1 MRKRLLIPLLI
12 GMLSLG
18 ACGEDTMTINPGS
31 AIDYL
36 DLSESTIA
44 LDVGKS
50 TVLYA
55 TSSDSGLVSW
65 ANSDSTVVSLTAQ
78 GNTASISGLE
88 KGTANILAVRGGKS
102 AICTITVGGGN
113 AEQPITITVSPS
125 SKSLLLDDEFVLTAS
140 VAGST
145 NPVQFSSSDEN
156 VATVQAKDNTSAKV
170 KAVGV
175 GYATIN
181 AKVGT
186 KIASCTVSVVNP
198 TTDVYVSLNKDTLT
212 MVEGTTDKLVA
223 TVRPVG
229 ATVVWS
235 AVPVGTETNVV
246 SIDQSGNISAINAG
260 SATITATVTTE
271 AGTSSATCTVT
282 VTAKG
287 GESDYDERIKKWS
300 ESGHLYFHYLR
311 NSDTD
316 YEKWAIW
323 AWPNYPDDGEG
334 SLWGASEKYDQKGIT
349 PQSWGWM
356 TYQQMGY
363 TQAEVDTMKP
373 GALVTDPYCDEYGQ
387 VMDLALDQSKAPGG
401 EVLGGRT
408 RKPAP
413 LIGDYLWEEENHDLY
428 LSAAIGFLVVDQTKM
443 DGSDMWTSDGGAE
456 SYIKRIGRIMPEGK
470 NGFLHVY
477 AVEGAVSDFKTTSGT
492 QTIVNPTATDTTGNY
507 RSQNDITNLK
517 YDAYSSGVSTSSSFL
532 NDRPGTGYQIFVPSF
547 CDSNGDGYGDI
558 KGITSKL
565 DYLEDLG
572 IDVLWLTPIQESN
585 SYHGYDVTDY
595 YKIDQRF
602 GTLKDYQELLYK
614 AHAKGMKVL
623 MDMVIN
629 HTSKS
634 NVLYKKSQRAEEET
648 ITINGKS
655 KTIKYRDMYVWKY
668 KGDKILEWNGVE
680 APDPKTP
687 YGPDNPATFVTKN
700 VEDSSDWYRDGTSNY
715 YYYGKFGSG
724 MAELNYSC
732 QATRDYMTD
741 MCKYWLSFG
750 LDGFRLDAIKHIY
763 LLSELDPDY
772 NYSGD
777 YVTYDVGYRTYYNP
791 ELGRDIRVMNDYTYD
806 RDLNVMFWKQFAG
819 TIKSAYPNCFLV
831 GENFDGW
838 NQRIAPFYEAIDSQ
852 FDFSTY
858 YHLHESTISGGGATA
873 MGGDITATLGY
884 NAGYRSKAING
895 AFTSNHDVA
904 RLLNHAASTD
914 VKAHHAEVNSSNWQA
929 AKNRAKWFSAITI
942 LSPGVSWIYYGD
954 EIGLCGNLGDK
965 VEDVDDHGNN
975 TDRWYRQPMRWGS
988 TYGEDGVVEYGFGG
1002 LNVLWDNISNQTPTV
1017 PVQQKDAT
1025 SMYNFF
1031 KALCHA
1037 KGDSRFPTYGS
1048 LEWTGTIG
1056 GDTNTLSM
1064 KISDGSRSV
1073 IVFVNASASPQTIEG
1088 NNRGPLIGASYG
1100 YDEASY
1106 TIPAYGFA
1114 VVQK

>member
-12 GMLSLG
+12 SMLSLG
-18 ACGEDTMTINPGS
+18 ACSGDAITINPGS
-31 AIDYL
+31 EIDYV
-36 DLSESTIA
+36 DLSEEEVSIA
-44 LDVGKS
+44 IGES
-50 TVLYA
+50 RVLYA
-55 TSSDSGLVSW
+55 SSSDAGEVRW
-65 ANSDSTVVSLTAQ
+65 ANSDSSIVSLTAQ
-78 GNTASISGLE
+78 GNTASISGLA

-102 AICTITVGGGN
+102 AMCTIIVGGGN
-113 AEQPITITVSPS
+113 AEQPITLVLSPS
-125 SKSLLLDDEFVLTAS
+125 SKQLLLDDEFVITAS
-140 VAGST
+140 VSGST
-145 NPVQFSSSDEN
+145 NPVKFSSSDEK
-156 VATVQAKDNTSAKV
+156 VATVEAKDNTTAKV
-170 KAVGV
+170 KAVGT
-175 GYATIN
+175 GFANIN

-186 KIASCTVSVVNP
+186 KIATCTVEVINP
-198 TTDVYVSLNKDTLT
+198 ATDVYISLDKENLTLK
-212 MVEGTTDKLVA
+212 EGTTDKLTA
-223 TVRPVG
+223 TVRPAGSPITWVSN
-229 ATVVWS
+229 S
-235 AVPVGTETNVV
+235 AAVDV
-246 SIDQSGNISAINAG
+246 DQSGNISAKSVGTAD
-260 SATITATVTTE
+260 ITATVTTE
-271 AGTSSATCTVT
+271 AGTRSASCRVT
-282 VTAKG
+282 VEAKG
-287 GESDYDERIKKWS
+287 GESDYDEKVAKWS
-300 ESGHLYFHYLR
+300 QTGHLYFHYLR
-311 NSDTD
+311 NTDKD

-334 SLWGASEKYDQKGIT
+334 SLWGASKKYDQKGIT
-349 PQSWGWM
+349 PQTWGWM
-356 TYQQMGY
+356 TNEQVGL
-363 TQAEVDTMKP
+363 TQEDLKP
-373 GALVTDPYCDEYGQ
+373 GQKLTDPYEDEYGQ
-387 VMDLALDQSKAPGG
+387 IMDLALDQSKAPGG
-401 EVLGGRT
+401 QVLGGRT
-408 RKPAP
+408 GKPAP
-413 LIGDYLWEEENHDLY
+413 LIGDYLWEEDNHDLY

-456 SYIKRIGRIMPEGK
+456 SYIKRIGRIMPDGK
-470 NGFLHVY
+470 DGYLHVY

-492 QTIVNPTATDTTGNY
+492 QTIVNPTATDATGKY
-507 RSQNDITNLK
+507 RSQNNIKNLK
-517 YDAYSSGVSTSSSFL
+517 YDAYASGVSTSTSFL

-634 NVLYKKSQRAEEET
+634 NVLYKKSQRAETEV
-648 ITINGKS
+648 INGK
-655 KTIKYRDMYVWKY
+655 TINYRDMYVWKF
-668 KGDKILEWNGVE
+668 KGDKILEWDGVE

-687 YGPDNPATFVTKN
+687 YGPDNPARFVTKN

-732 QATRDYMTD
+732 QSTRDYMTD

-791 ELGRDIRVMNDYTYD
+791 ELGRDIKVMNDYTYD

-819 TIKSAYPNCFLV
+819 TIKSAYPSCFLV

-838 NQRIAPFYEAIDSQ
+838 NARIAPFYEAIDSQ

-884 NAGYRSKAING
+884 NATYRGKAING

-904 RLLNHAASTD
+904 RLLNHAASTN

-929 AKNRAKWFSAITI
+929 AINRAKWFSAITI
-942 LSPGVSWIYYGD
+942 LSPGLSWIYYGD

-965 VEDVDDHGNN
+965 IQDVDDHGNN
-975 TDRWYRQPMRWGS
+975 VDRWYRQPMRWS
-988 TYGEDGVVEYGFGG
+988 NEYGKDGVVEYGFGG
-1002 LNVLWDNISNQTPTV
+1002 LDVLWDKISAQTPIV
-1017 PVQQKDAT
+1017 SEQQKDQS

-1031 KALCHA
+1031 KALCHV

-1073 IVFVNASASPQTIEG
+1073 IVFVNAGPTSKEIEA
-1088 NNRGPLIGASYG
+1088 NNRGPVIGGSYG
-1100 YDEASY
+1100 STE
-1106 TIPAYGFA
+1106 TTVPAYGFV

>member
-1 MRKRLLIPLLI
+1 MRKRILIPLI
-12 GMLSLG
+12 VSIFSLG
-18 ACGEDTMTINPGS
+18 ACSDNTMVINPTQEV
-31 AIDYL
+31 DYV
-36 DLSESTIA
+36 DLSNTTLSLAIGETQTLTA
-44 LDVGKS
+44 L
-50 TVLYA
+50 
-55 TSSDSGLVSW
+55 SSDGQTVSW
-65 ANSDSTVVSLTAQ
+65 ANSDSTVVRLTYQ
-78 GNTASISGLE
+78 GNVATVSGLA
-88 KGTANILAVRGGKS
+88 KGSANIIAIHGGKS
-102 AICTITVGGGN
+102 AVCTVTVGGGN
-113 AEQPITITVSPS
+113 VEPTISLTLSPT
-125 SKSLLLDDEFVLTAS
+125 SKQLFVNDEFILNAS
-140 VAGST
+140 VSGST
-145 NPVQFSSSDEN
+145 NPVTFSSSDN
-156 VATVQAKDNTSAKV
+156 SVATVESKDNVSAKV
-170 KAVGV
+170 KGV
-175 GYATIN
+175 SEGLATII

-186 KIASCTVSVVNP
+186 KTASCSVTVVDPES
-198 TTDVYVSLNKDTLT
+198 DIYISLDKSTLT
-212 MVEGTTDKLVA
+212 MVEGTSDVLSATYRPASA
-223 TVRPVG
+223 TVTWGSSDPS
-229 ATVVWS
+229 VVE
-235 AVPVGTETNVV
+235 VTN
-246 SIDQSGNISAINAG
+246 GNIRALKAG
-260 SATITATVTTE
+260 SADISATVTSESDTR
-271 AGTSSATCTVT
+271 TATCHVT
-282 VTAKG
+282 VTASG
-287 GESDYDERIKKWS
+287 GESDYDAQIAAWS
-300 ESGHLYFHYLR
+300 KPGHLYFHYLR
-311 NSDTD
+311 KTDSDYD
-316 YEKWAIW
+316 KWAIW

-334 SLWGASEKYDQKGIT
+334 SLWGASHNYDQKGIT
-349 PQSWGWM
+349 PQTWGWM
-356 TYQQMGY
+356 TNADCGGEG
-363 TQAEVDTMKP
+363 TE
-373 GALVTDPYCDEYGQ
+373 PYSDQFGQ
-387 VMDLALDQSKAPGG
+387 VMDLVLDQSLIPGG
-401 EVLGGRT
+401 VVGGRT
-408 RKPAP
+408 GKPAP
-413 LIGDYLWEEENHDLY
+413 LIGDYLWTEEYHDLF

-456 SYIKRIGRIMPEGK
+456 SYIKRIGRIMPSGK
-470 NGFLHVY
+470 DGYLHVY

-492 QTIVNPTATDTTGNY
+492 QTIVNPTATDTTGQY
-507 RSQNDITNLK
+507 RSKNDITNLK
-517 YDAYSSGVSTSSSFL
+517 YDAFKAGVSTSTSFL

-634 NVLYKKSQRAEEET
+634 NVLYKKSQRAETE
-648 ITINGKS
+648 TINGK
-655 KTIKYRDMYVWKY
+655 TINYRDMYVWKY

-680 APDPKTP
+680 APDPKKP
-687 YGPDNPATFVTKN
+687 YGVDNPATFVTKN

-763 LLSELDPDY
+763 LLSELDPTY

-791 ELGRDIRVMNDYTYD
+791 ELGREIKVMNDYTYD

-819 TIKSAYPNCFLV
+819 TIKAAYPNCFLV

-838 NQRIAPFYEAIDSQ
+838 NARIAPFYEAIDSQ

-858 YHLHESTISGGGATA
+858 YHLHESTISGGGITA

-884 NAGYRSKAING
+884 NAQYRSKAING

-904 RLLNHAASTD
+904 RLLNHAATTNVS
-914 VKAHHAEVNSSNWQA
+914 VHHAEVNSSNWEA
-929 AKNRAKWFSAITI
+929 AKNRAKWFAAVTL
-942 LSPGVSWIYYGD
+942 LSPGLSWIYYGD

-965 VEDVDDHGNN
+965 IQDVDDHGNN
-975 TDRWYRQPMRWGS
+975 VDRWYRQPMRWGNE
-988 TYGEDGVVEYGFGG
+988 YGKDGVVEYGFGG
-1002 LNVLWDNISNQTPTV
+1002 LDVLWDSISSQTPIV
-1017 PVQQKDAT
+1017 SAQQQDPS

-1031 KALCHA
+1031 KAVCHV

-1048 LEWTGTIG
+1048 LEWTGTMG
-1056 GDTNTLSM
+1056 GDTNTISM

-1073 IVFVNASASPQTIEG
+1073 IVFINASSTSKEIEAH
-1088 NNRGPLIGASYG
+1088 NQGPKIGGSYG
-1100 YDEASY
+1100 STD
-1106 TIPAYGFA
+1106 TTVPAYGFV

>member
-1 MRKRLLIPLLI
+1 MRKRILIPLI
-12 GMLSLG
+12 ISIFSLG
-18 ACGEDTMTINPGS
+18 ACSDNTMVINPTQEV
-31 AIDYL
+31 DYV
-36 DLSESTIA
+36 DLSNTTLSLAIGETQTLTA
-44 LDVGKS
+44 L
-50 TVLYA
+50 
-55 TSSDSGLVSW
+55 SSDGETVSW
-65 ANSDSTVVSLTAQ
+65 ANSDSTVVRLTYQ
-78 GNTASISGLE
+78 GNVATVSGLA
-88 KGTANILAVRGGKS
+88 KGSANIIAIHGGKS
-102 AICTITVGGGN
+102 AVCTVTVGGGN
-113 AEQPITITVSPS
+113 VEPTISLTLSPT
-125 SKSLLLDDEFVLTAS
+125 SKQLFVNDEFILNAS
-140 VAGST
+140 VSGST
-145 NPVQFSSSDEN
+145 NPVTFSSSDN
-156 VATVQAKDNTSAKV
+156 SVATVESKDNVSAKV
-170 KAVGV
+170 KGV
-175 GYATIN
+175 SEGLATII

-186 KIASCTVSVVNP
+186 KTASCSVTVVDPES
-198 TTDVYVSLNKDTLT
+198 DIYISLDKSTLT
-212 MVEGTTDKLVA
+212 MVEGTSDVLSATYRPASA
-223 TVRPVG
+223 TVTWGSSDPS
-229 ATVVWS
+229 VVE
-235 AVPVGTETNVV
+235 VTN
-246 SIDQSGNISAINAG
+246 GNIRALKAG
-260 SATITATVTTE
+260 SADITATV
-271 AGTSSATCTVT
+271 SSEGDNRTASCHVT
-282 VTAKG
+282 VTASG
-287 GESDYDERIKKWS
+287 GESDYDAQIAAWS
-300 ESGHLYFHYLR
+300 KPGHLYFHYLR
-311 NSDTD
+311 KTDSDYD
-316 YEKWAIW
+316 KWAIW

-334 SLWGASEKYDQKGIT
+334 SLWGASHNYDQKGIT
-349 PQSWGWM
+349 PQTWGWM
-356 TYQQMGY
+356 TNADCGGEG
-363 TQAEVDTMKP
+363 TE
-373 GALVTDPYCDEYGQ
+373 PYSDQFGQ
-387 VMDLALDQSKAPGG
+387 VMDLVLDQSLIPGG
-401 EVLGGRT
+401 VVGGRT
-408 RKPAP
+408 GKPAP
-413 LIGDYLWEEENHDLY
+413 LIGDYLWTEEYHDLF

-456 SYIKRIGRIMPEGK
+456 SYIKRIGRIMPSGK
-470 NGFLHVY
+470 DGYLHVY

-492 QTIVNPTATDTTGNY
+492 QTIVNPTATDTTGQY
-507 RSQNDITNLK
+507 RSKNDITNLK
-517 YDAYSSGVSTSSSFL
+517 YDAFKSGVSTSTSFL

-634 NVLYKKSQRAEEET
+634 NVLYKKSQRAETE
-648 ITINGKS
+648 TINGK
-655 KTIKYRDMYVWKY
+655 TINYRDMYVWKY

-687 YGPDNPATFVTKN
+687 YGPNNPAKFITKN

-763 LLSELDPDY
+763 LLSELDPTY

-791 ELGRDIRVMNDYTYD
+791 ELGREIKVMNDYTYD

-819 TIKSAYPNCFLV
+819 TIKAAYPNCFLV

-838 NQRIAPFYEAIDSQ
+838 NARIAPFYEAIDSQ

-858 YHLHESTISGGGATA
+858 YHLHESTISGGGITA

-884 NAGYRSKAING
+884 NAQYRSKAING

-904 RLLNHAASTD
+904 RLLNHAATTNVS
-914 VKAHHAEVNSSNWQA
+914 VHHAEVNSSNWEA
-929 AKNRAKWFSAITI
+929 AKNRAKWFAAVTL
-942 LSPGVSWIYYGD
+942 LSPGLSWIYYGD

-965 VEDVDDHGNN
+965 IQDVDDHGNN
-975 TDRWYRQPMRWGS
+975 VDRWYRQPMRWGNE
-988 TYGEDGVVEYGFGG
+988 YGKDGVVEYGFGG
-1002 LNVLWDNISNQTPTV
+1002 LDVLWDSISSQTPIV
-1017 PVQQKDAT
+1017 SAQQQDPN

-1031 KALCHA
+1031 KAVCHV

-1048 LEWTGTIG
+1048 LEWTGTMG
-1056 GDTNTLSM
+1056 GDTNTISM

-1073 IVFVNASASPQTIEG
+1073 IVFINASSTSKEIEAH
-1088 NNRGPLIGASYG
+1088 NQGPKIGGSYG
-1100 YDEASY
+1100 STD
-1106 TIPAYGFA
+1106 TTVPAYGFV

>member
-1 MRKRLLIPLLI
+1 MRKRILIPLI
-12 GMLSLG
+12 ISIFSLG
-18 ACGEDTMTINPGS
+18 ACSDNTMVINPTQEV
-31 AIDYL
+31 DYV
-36 DLSESTIA
+36 DLSNTTLSLAIGETQTLTA
-44 LDVGKS
+44 L
-50 TVLYA
+50 
-55 TSSDSGLVSW
+55 SSDGETVSW
-65 ANSDSTVVSLTAQ
+65 ANSDSTVVRLTYQ
-78 GNTASISGLE
+78 GNVATVSGLA
-88 KGTANILAVRGGKS
+88 KGSANIIAIHGGKS
-102 AICTITVGGGN
+102 AVCTVTVGGGN
-113 AEQPITITVSPS
+113 VEPTISLTLSPT
-125 SKSLLLDDEFVLTAS
+125 SKQLFVNDEFILNAS
-140 VAGST
+140 VSGST
-145 NPVQFSSSDEN
+145 NPVTFSSSDDS
-156 VATVQAKDNTSAKV
+156 VATVESKDNVSAKV
-170 KAVGV
+170 KGV
-175 GYATIN
+175 SEGLASII

-186 KIASCTVSVVNP
+186 KTASCSVTVVDPES
-198 TTDVYVSLNKDTLT
+198 DIYISLDKSTLT
-212 MVEGTTDKLVA
+212 MVEGTSDVLSATYRPASA
-223 TVRPVG
+223 TVTWGSSDPS
-229 ATVVWS
+229 VVE
-235 AVPVGTETNVV
+235 VTN
-246 SIDQSGNISAINAG
+246 GNIKALKAG
-260 SATITATVTTE
+260 SADITATV
-271 AGTSSATCTVT
+271 SSEGDNRTASCHVT
-282 VTAKG
+282 VTASG
-287 GESDYDERIKKWS
+287 GESDYDAQIAAWS
-300 ESGHLYFHYLR
+300 KPGHLYFHYLR
-311 NSDTD
+311 KTDSDYD
-316 YEKWAIW
+316 KWAIW

-334 SLWGASEKYDQKGIT
+334 SLWGASHNYDQKGIT
-349 PQSWGWM
+349 PQTWGWM
-356 TYQQMGY
+356 TNADCGGEG
-363 TQAEVDTMKP
+363 TE
-373 GALVTDPYCDEYGQ
+373 PYSDQFGQ
-387 VMDLALDQSKAPGG
+387 VMDLVLDQSLIPGG
-401 EVLGGRT
+401 VVGGRT
-408 RKPAP
+408 GKPAP
-413 LIGDYLWEEENHDLY
+413 LIGDYLWTEEYKQLY

-456 SYIKRIGRIMPEGK
+456 SYIKRIGRIMPSGK
-470 NGFLHVY
+470 DGYLHVY

-492 QTIVNPTATDTTGNY
+492 QTIVNPTATDTTGQY
-507 RSQNDITNLK
+507 RSKNDITNLK
-517 YDAYSSGVSTSSSFL
+517 YDAFKSGVSTSTSFL

-634 NVLYKKSQRAEEET
+634 NVLYKKSQRAETE
-648 ITINGKS
+648 IINGK
-655 KTIKYRDMYVWKY
+655 TINYRDMYVWKY

-680 APDPKTP
+680 APDPKKP

-763 LLSELDPDY
+763 LLSELDPTY

-791 ELGRDIRVMNDYTYD
+791 ELGREIKVMNDYTYD

-819 TIKSAYPNCFLV
+819 TIKAAYPNCFLV

-838 NQRIAPFYEAIDSQ
+838 NARIAPFYEAIDSQ

-858 YHLHESTISGGGATA
+858 YHLHESTISGGGITA

-884 NAGYRSKAING
+884 NAQYRSKAING

-904 RLLNHAASTD
+904 RLLNHAATTNVS
-914 VKAHHAEVNSSNWQA
+914 VHHAEVNSSNWEA
-929 AKNRAKWFSAITI
+929 AKNRAKWFAAVTL
-942 LSPGVSWIYYGD
+942 LSPGLSWIYYGD

-965 VEDVDDHGNN
+965 IQDVDDHGNN
-975 TDRWYRQPMRWGS
+975 VDRWYRQPMRWGNE
-988 TYGEDGVVEYGFGG
+988 YGKDGVVEYGFGG
-1002 LNVLWDNISNQTPTV
+1002 LDVLWDSISSQTPIV
-1017 PVQQKDAT
+1017 SAQQQDPN

-1031 KALCHA
+1031 KAVCHV

-1048 LEWTGTIG
+1048 LEWTGTMG
-1056 GDTNTLSM
+1056 GDTNTISM

-1073 IVFVNASASPQTIEG
+1073 IVFINASSTSKEIEAH
-1088 NNRGPLIGASYG
+1088 NQGPKIGGSYG
-1100 YDEASY
+1100 STD
-1106 TIPAYGFA
+1106 TTVPAYGFV

>member
-1 MRKRLLIPLLI
+1 MRKRILIPLI
-12 GMLSLG
+12 VSIFSLG
-18 ACGEDTMTINPGS
+18 ACSDNTMVINPTQEV
-31 AIDYL
+31 DYV
-36 DLSESTIA
+36 DLSNTTLSLAIGETQTLTA
-44 LDVGKS
+44 L
-50 TVLYA
+50 
-55 TSSDSGLVSW
+55 SSDGKTVSW
-65 ANSDSTVVSLTAQ
+65 ANSDTTVVRLSYQ
-78 GNTASISGLE
+78 GNVATVSGLA
-88 KGTANILAVRGGKS
+88 KGSANIIAIHGGKS
-102 AICTITVGGGN
+102 AVCTVTVGGGN
-113 AEQPITITVSPS
+113 VEPTISLTLSPT
-125 SKSLLLDDEFVLTAS
+125 SKQLFVNDEFILNAS
-140 VAGST
+140 VSGST
-145 NPVQFSSSDEN
+145 NPVTFSSSDN
-156 VATVQAKDNTSAKV
+156 SVATVESKDNVSAKV
-170 KAVGV
+170 KGV
-175 GYATIN
+175 SEGLATII

-186 KIASCTVSVVNP
+186 KTASCAVTVVDPES
-198 TTDVYVSLNKDTLT
+198 DIYISLDKSTLT
-212 MVEGTTDKLVA
+212 MTEGTSDVLSATYRPASA
-223 TVRPVG
+223 TVTWGSSDPS
-229 ATVVWS
+229 VVE
-235 AVPVGTETNVV
+235 VTN
-246 SIDQSGNISAINAG
+246 GNIRALKAG
-260 SATITATVTTE
+260 SADITATVSREGDNRT
-271 AGTSSATCTVT
+271 ASCHVT
-282 VTAKG
+282 VTASG
-287 GESDYDERIKKWS
+287 GESDYDAQIAAWS
-300 ESGHLYFHYLR
+300 KPGHLYFHYLR
-311 NSDTD
+311 KTDSDYD
-316 YEKWAIW
+316 KWAIW

-334 SLWGASEKYDQKGIT
+334 SLWGASHNYDQKGIT
-349 PQSWGWM
+349 PQTWGWM
-356 TYQQMGY
+356 TNADCGGEG
-363 TQAEVDTMKP
+363 TE
-373 GALVTDPYCDEYGQ
+373 PYSDQFGQ
-387 VMDLALDQSKAPGG
+387 VMDLVLDQSLIPGG
-401 EVLGGRT
+401 VVGGRT
-408 RKPAP
+408 GKPAP
-413 LIGDYLWEEENHDLY
+413 LIGDYLWTEEYKQLY

-456 SYIKRIGRIMPEGK
+456 SYIKRIGRIMPSGK
-470 NGFLHVY
+470 DGYLHVY

-492 QTIVNPTATDTTGNY
+492 QTIVNPTATDTTGQY
-507 RSQNDITNLK
+507 RSKNDITNLK
-517 YDAYSSGVSTSSSFL
+517 YDAFTSGVSTSTSFL

-634 NVLYKKSQRAEEET
+634 NVLYKKSQRAETE
-648 ITINGKS
+648 TINGK
-655 KTIKYRDMYVWKY
+655 TINYRDMYVWKY
-668 KGDKILEWNGVE
+668 KGDKILEWDGVE
-680 APDPKTP
+680 APDPKKP
-687 YGPDNPATFVTKN
+687 YGVDNPATFVTKN

-763 LLSELDPDY
+763 LLSELDPTY

-791 ELGRDIRVMNDYTYD
+791 ELGRDIKVMNDYTYD

-819 TIKSAYPNCFLV
+819 TIKAAYPNCFLV

-838 NQRIAPFYEAIDSQ
+838 NARIAPFYEAIDSQ

-884 NAGYRSKAING
+884 NAKYRSKAING

-904 RLLNHAASTD
+904 RLLNHAASTN
-914 VKAHHAEVNSSNWQA
+914 VKAHHAEVNTSNWEA

-942 LSPGVSWIYYGD
+942 LSPGLSWIYYGD

-965 VEDVDDHGNN
+965 IQDVDDHGNN
-975 TDRWYRQPMRWGS
+975 VDRWYRQPMRWGNE
-988 TYGEDGVVEYGFGG
+988 YGKDGVVEYGFGG
-1002 LNVLWDNISNQTPTV
+1002 LDVLWDKISAQTPIV
-1017 PVQQKDAT
+1017 SAQQADAS

-1031 KALCHA
+1031 KALCHV
-1037 KGDSRFPTYGS
+1037 KGDSRFPTYGN

-1073 IVFVNASASPQTIEG
+1073 IVFVNAGPTAKEIEA
-1088 NNRGPLIGASYG
+1088 NNQGPLIGGSYG
-1100 YDEASY
+1100 CTA
-1106 TIPAYGFA
+1106 TTVPAYGFV

>member
-1 MRKRLLIPLLI
+1 MRKRLLIPLI
-12 GMLSLG
+12 ISILSLT
-18 ACGEDTMTINPGS
+18 ACGGDTIDIGPGAEVEYVDVS
-31 AIDYL
+31 EESL
-36 DLSESTIA
+36 DLAIGESETITA
-44 LDVGKS
+44 V
-50 TVLYA
+50 
-55 TSSDSGLVSW
+55 SSDGQTVNW
-65 ANSDSTVVSLTAQ
+65 VNSDSTVVKVSSQ
-78 GNTASISGLE
+78 GNNATISGLSKGTANVLAVHGGKSAVCTVTVGGGNVEPTITLALSPTSKQLSINEEFILTASISG
-88 KGTANILAVRGGKS
+88 TN
-102 AICTITVGGGN
+102 
-113 AEQPITITVSPS
+113 
-125 SKSLLLDDEFVLTAS
+125 
-140 VAGST
+140 
-145 NPVQFSSSDEN
+145 NPVSFTTSDES
-156 VATVQAKDNTSAKV
+156 VATVAAKDNTSAKV
-170 KAVGV
+170 KAISEGL
-175 GYATIN
+175 ATII

-186 KIASCTVSVVNP
+186 KTASCAVTVIDPAS
-198 TTDVYVSLNKDTLT
+198 DIYISLDKQNLTLT
-212 MVEGTTDKLVA
+212 EGTSDKL
-223 TVRPVG
+223 TVTYRPAG
-229 ATVVWS
+229 ATVTWGSSDPSV
-235 AVPVGTETNVV
+235 VEVTNGT
-246 SIDQSGNISAINAG
+246 IKAIKAG
-260 SATITATVTTE
+260 SADISATVTSEDDTR
-271 AGTSSATCTVT
+271 TATCHVT
-282 VTAKG
+282 VTASG
-287 GESDYDERIKKWS
+287 GESDYDAQIAAWS
-300 ESGHLYFHYLR
+300 KPGHLYFHYLR
-311 NSDTD
+311 KTDSDYD
-316 YEKWAIW
+316 KWAIW

-334 SLWGASEKYDQKGIT
+334 SLWGASHNYDQKGIT
-349 PQSWGWM
+349 PQTWGWM
-356 TYQQMGY
+356 TNADCGGQG
-363 TQAEVDTMKP
+363 TE
-373 GALVTDPYCDEYGQ
+373 PYSDQFGQ
-387 VMDLALDQSKAPGG
+387 VMDLVLDQSLIPGG
-401 EVLGGRT
+401 VVGGRT
-408 RKPAP
+408 GKPAP
-413 LIGDYLWEEENHDLY
+413 LIGDYLWTEEYHDLF

-456 SYIKRIGRIMPEGK
+456 SYIKRIGRIMPSGK
-470 NGFLHVY
+470 DGYLHVY

-492 QTIVNPTATDTTGNY
+492 QTIVNPTATDTTGQY
-507 RSQNDITNLK
+507 RSKNDITNLK
-517 YDAYSSGVSTSSSFL
+517 YDAFKAGVSTSTSFL

-634 NVLYKKSQRAEEET
+634 NVLYKKSQRAETE
-648 ITINGKS
+648 IINGK
-655 KTIKYRDMYVWKY
+655 TINYRDMYVWKY

-680 APDPKTP
+680 AADPKKP

-763 LLSELDPDY
+763 LLSELDPTY

-791 ELGRDIRVMNDYTYD
+791 ELGREIKVMNDYTYD

-819 TIKSAYPNCFLV
+819 TIKAAYPNCFLV

-838 NQRIAPFYEAIDSQ
+838 NARIAPFYEAIDSQ

-858 YHLHESTISGGGATA
+858 YHLHESTISGGGITA

-884 NAGYRSKAING
+884 NAQYRSKAING

-904 RLLNHAASTD
+904 RLLNHAATTNVS
-914 VKAHHAEVNSSNWQA
+914 VHHAEVNSSNWEA
-929 AKNRAKWFSAITI
+929 AKNRAKWFAAVTL
-942 LSPGVSWIYYGD
+942 LSPGLSWIYYGD
-954 EIGLCGNLGDK
+954 EIGLCGNLNDK
-965 VEDVDDHGNN
+965 IQDVDDHGNN
-975 TDRWYRQPMRWGS
+975 IDRWYRQPMRWGAE
-988 TYGEDGVVEYGFGG
+988 YGKDGVVEYGFGG
-1002 LNVLWDNISNQTPTV
+1002 LDVLWDSISSQTPIV
-1017 PVQQKDAT
+1017 SAQQQDPN

-1031 KALCHA
+1031 KAVCHV

-1048 LEWTGTIG
+1048 LEWTGTMG
-1056 GDTNTLSM
+1056 GDTNTISM

-1073 IVFVNASASPQTIEG
+1073 IVFINASPTSKEIEAH
-1088 NNRGPLIGASYG
+1088 NQGPKIGGSYG
-1100 YDEASY
+1100 STD
-1106 TIPAYGFA
+1106 TTVPAYGFV

>member
-1 MRKRLLIPLLI
+1 MRKRLLIPLI
-12 GMLSLG
+12 ISILSLT
-18 ACGEDTMTINPGS
+18 ACGGDTIDIGPGAEVEYVDVS
-31 AIDYL
+31 EESL
-36 DLSESTIA
+36 DLAIGESKTITA
-44 LDVGKS
+44 V
-50 TVLYA
+50 
-55 TSSDSGLVSW
+55 SSDGQTVNW
-65 ANSDSTVVSLTAQ
+65 VNSDSTVVKVSSQ
-78 GNTASISGLE
+78 GNSATISGLS
-88 KGTANILAVRGGKS
+88 KGTANVLAVHGGKS
-102 AICTITVGGGN
+102 AVCTVTVGGGN
-113 AEQPITITVSPS
+113 VEPTITLALSPTSKQLS
-125 SKSLLLDDEFVLTAS
+125 SNEEFILTAS
-140 VAGST
+140 VSGT
-145 NPVQFSSSDEN
+145 NNPVSFTTSDEL
-156 VATVQAKDNTSAKV
+156 VATVASKDNTSAKV
-170 KAVGV
+170 KAISEGL
-175 GYATIN
+175 ATII

-186 KIASCTVSVVNP
+186 KTASCAITVIDPAS
-198 TTDVYVSLNKDTLT
+198 DIYISLDKQNLTLT
-212 MVEGTTDKLVA
+212 EGTSDKLTA
-223 TVRPVG
+223 TYRPAG
-229 ATVVWS
+229 ATVTWGSSDPSV
-235 AVPVGTETNVV
+235 VEVTNGT
-246 SIDQSGNISAINAG
+246 IKAIKAG
-260 SATITATVTTE
+260 SADISATVTSEDDTR
-271 AGTSSATCTVT
+271 TATCHVT
-282 VTAKG
+282 VTASG
-287 GESDYDERIKKWS
+287 GESDYDAQIAAWS
-300 ESGHLYFHYLR
+300 KPGHLYFHYLR
-311 NSDTD
+311 KTDSDYD
-316 YEKWAIW
+316 KWAIW

-334 SLWGASEKYDQKGIT
+334 SLWGASHNYDQKGIT
-349 PQSWGWM
+349 PQTWGWM
-356 TYQQMGY
+356 TNADCGGEG
-363 TQAEVDTMKP
+363 TE
-373 GALVTDPYCDEYGQ
+373 PYSDQFGQ
-387 VMDLALDQSKAPGG
+387 VMDLVLDQSLIPGG
-401 EVLGGRT
+401 VVGGRT
-408 RKPAP
+408 GKPAP
-413 LIGDYLWEEENHDLY
+413 LIGDYLWTEEYHDLF

-456 SYIKRIGRIMPEGK
+456 SYIKRIGRIMPSGK
-470 NGFLHVY
+470 DGYLHVY

-492 QTIVNPTATDTTGNY
+492 QTIVNPTATDTTGQY
-507 RSQNDITNLK
+507 RSKNDITNLK
-517 YDAYSSGVSTSSSFL
+517 YDAFKAGVSTSTSFL

-634 NVLYKKSQRAEEET
+634 NVLYKKSQRAETE
-648 ITINGKS
+648 IINGK
-655 KTIKYRDMYVWKY
+655 TINYRDMYVWKY

-680 APDPKTP
+680 ASDPKKP

-763 LLSELDPDY
+763 LLSELDPTY

-791 ELGRDIRVMNDYTYD
+791 ELGREIKVMNDYTYD

-819 TIKSAYPNCFLV
+819 TIKAAYPNCFLV

-838 NQRIAPFYEAIDSQ
+838 NARIAPFYEAIDSQ

-858 YHLHESTISGGGATA
+858 YHLHESTISGGGITA

-884 NAGYRSKAING
+884 NAQYRSKAING

-904 RLLNHAASTD
+904 RLLNHAATTNVS
-914 VKAHHAEVNSSNWQA
+914 VHHAEVNSSNWEA
-929 AKNRAKWFSAITI
+929 AKNRAKWFAAVTL
-942 LSPGVSWIYYGD
+942 LSPGLSWIYYGD
-954 EIGLCGNLGDK
+954 EIGLCGNLNDK
-965 VEDVDDHGNN
+965 IQDVDDHGNN
-975 TDRWYRQPMRWGS
+975 IDRWYRQPMRWGS
-988 TYGEDGVVEYGFGG
+988 EYGKDGVVEYGFGG
-1002 LNVLWDNISNQTPTV
+1002 LDVLWDSISSQTPIV
-1017 PVQQKDAT
+1017 SAQQQDPT

-1031 KALCHA
+1031 KAVCHV

-1048 LEWTGTIG
+1048 LEWTGTMG
-1056 GDTNTLSM
+1056 GDTNTISM

-1073 IVFVNASASPQTIEG
+1073 IVFINASSTSKEIEAH
-1088 NNRGPLIGASYG
+1088 NQGPKIGGSYG
-1100 YDEASY
+1100 STD
-1106 TIPAYGFA
+1106 TTVPAYGFV

>member
-1 MRKRLLIPLLI
+1 MRKRLLIPLI
-12 GMLSLG
+12 ISILSLT
-18 ACGEDTMTINPGS
+18 ACGGDTIDIGPGAEVEYVDVS
-31 AIDYL
+31 EESL
-36 DLSESTIA
+36 DLAIGESKTITA
-44 LDVGKS
+44 V
-50 TVLYA
+50 
-55 TSSDSGLVSW
+55 SSDGQTVNW
-65 ANSDSTVVSLTAQ
+65 VNSDSTVVKVSSQ
-78 GNTASISGLE
+78 GNSATISGLS
-88 KGTANILAVRGGKS
+88 KGTANVLAVHGGKS
-102 AICTITVGGGN
+102 AVCTVTVGGGN
-113 AEQPITITVSPS
+113 VEPTITLALSPT
-125 SKSLLLDDEFVLTAS
+125 SKQLSINEEFILTAS
-140 VAGST
+140 VSGT
-145 NPVQFSSSDEN
+145 NNPVSFTTSDEL
-156 VATVQAKDNTSAKV
+156 VATVASKDNTSAKV
-170 KAVGV
+170 KAISEGL
-175 GYATIN
+175 ATII

-186 KIASCTVSVVNP
+186 KTASCAITVIDPAS
-198 TTDVYVSLNKDTLT
+198 DIYISLDKQNLTLT
-212 MVEGTTDKLVA
+212 EGTSDKLTA
-223 TVRPVG
+223 TYRPAG
-229 ATVVWS
+229 ATVTWGSSDPSV
-235 AVPVGTETNVV
+235 VEVTNGT
-246 SIDQSGNISAINAG
+246 IKAIKAG
-260 SATITATVTTE
+260 SADISATVTSEDDTR
-271 AGTSSATCTVT
+271 TATCHVT
-282 VTAKG
+282 VTASG
-287 GESDYDERIKKWS
+287 GESDYDAQIAAWS
-300 ESGHLYFHYLR
+300 KPGHLYFHYLR
-311 NSDTD
+311 KTDSDYD
-316 YEKWAIW
+316 KWAIW

-334 SLWGASEKYDQKGIT
+334 SLWGASHNYDQKGIT
-349 PQSWGWM
+349 PQTWGWM
-356 TYQQMGY
+356 TNADCGGEG
-363 TQAEVDTMKP
+363 TE
-373 GALVTDPYCDEYGQ
+373 PYSDQFGQ
-387 VMDLALDQSKAPGG
+387 VMDLVLDQSLIPGG
-401 EVLGGRT
+401 VVGGRT
-408 RKPAP
+408 GKPAP
-413 LIGDYLWEEENHDLY
+413 LIGDYLWTEEYHDLF

-456 SYIKRIGRIMPEGK
+456 SYIKRIGRIMPSGK
-470 NGFLHVY
+470 DGYLHVY

-492 QTIVNPTATDTTGNY
+492 QTIVNPTATDTTGQY
-507 RSQNDITNLK
+507 RSKNDITNLK
-517 YDAYSSGVSTSSSFL
+517 YDAFKAGVSTSTSFL

-634 NVLYKKSQRAEEET
+634 NVLYKKSQRAETE
-648 ITINGKS
+648 IINGK
-655 KTIKYRDMYVWKY
+655 TINYRDMYVWKY

-680 APDPKTP
+680 ASDPKKP

-763 LLSELDPDY
+763 LLSELDPTY

-791 ELGRDIRVMNDYTYD
+791 ELGREIKVMNDYTYD

-819 TIKSAYPNCFLV
+819 TIKAAYPNCFLV

-838 NQRIAPFYEAIDSQ
+838 NARIAPFYEAIDSQ

-858 YHLHESTISGGGATA
+858 YHLHESTISGGGITA

-884 NAGYRSKAING
+884 NAQYRSKAING

-904 RLLNHAASTD
+904 RLLNHAATTNVS
-914 VKAHHAEVNSSNWQA
+914 VHHAEVNSSNWEA
-929 AKNRAKWFSAITI
+929 AKNRAKWFAAVTL
-942 LSPGVSWIYYGD
+942 LSPGLSWIYYGD
-954 EIGLCGNLGDK
+954 EIGLCGNLNDK
-965 VEDVDDHGNN
+965 IQDVDDHGNN
-975 TDRWYRQPMRWGS
+975 IDRWYRQPMRWGS
-988 TYGEDGVVEYGFGG
+988 EYGKDGVVEYGFGG
-1002 LNVLWDNISNQTPTV
+1002 LDVLWDSISSQTPIV
-1017 PVQQKDAT
+1017 SAQQQDPT

-1031 KALCHA
+1031 KAVCHV

-1048 LEWTGTIG
+1048 LEWTGTMG
-1056 GDTNTLSM
+1056 GDTNTISM

-1073 IVFVNASASPQTIEG
+1073 IVFINASSTSKEIEAH
-1088 NNRGPLIGASYG
+1088 NQGPKIGGSYG
-1100 YDEASY
+1100 STD
-1106 TIPAYGFA
+1106 TTVPAYGFV

>member
-1 MRKRLLIPLLI
+1 MRKRLLIPLI
-12 GMLSLG
+12 ISILSLT
-18 ACGEDTMTINPGS
+18 ACGGDTIDIGPGAEVEYVDVS
-31 AIDYL
+31 EESL
-36 DLSESTIA
+36 DLAIGESKTITA
-44 LDVGKS
+44 V
-50 TVLYA
+50 
-55 TSSDSGLVSW
+55 SSDGQTVNW
-65 ANSDSTVVSLTAQ
+65 VNSDSTVVKVSSQ
-78 GNTASISGLE
+78 GNSATISGLS
-88 KGTANILAVRGGKS
+88 KGTANVLAVHGGKS
-102 AICTITVGGGN
+102 AVCTVTVGGGN
-113 AEQPITITVSPS
+113 VEPTITLALSPT
-125 SKSLLLDDEFVLTAS
+125 SKQLSINEEFILTAS
-140 VAGST
+140 VSGKN
-145 NPVQFSSSDEN
+145 NPVSFTTSDEL
-156 VATVQAKDNTSAKV
+156 VATVASKDNTSAKV
-170 KAVGV
+170 KAISEGL
-175 GYATIN
+175 ATII

-186 KIASCTVSVVNP
+186 KTASCAITVIDPAS
-198 TTDVYVSLNKDTLT
+198 DIYISLDKQNLTLT
-212 MVEGTTDKLVA
+212 EGTSDKLTA
-223 TVRPVG
+223 TYRPAG
-229 ATVVWS
+229 ATVTWGSSDPSV
-235 AVPVGTETNVV
+235 VEVTNGT
-246 SIDQSGNISAINAG
+246 IKAIKAG
-260 SATITATVTTE
+260 SADISATVTSEDDTR
-271 AGTSSATCTVT
+271 TATCHVT
-282 VTAKG
+282 VTASG
-287 GESDYDERIKKWS
+287 GESDYDAQIAAWS
-300 ESGHLYFHYLR
+300 KPGHLYFHYLR
-311 NSDTD
+311 KTDSDYD
-316 YEKWAIW
+316 KWAIW

-334 SLWGASEKYDQKGIT
+334 SLWGASHNYDQKGIT
-349 PQSWGWM
+349 PQTWGWM
-356 TYQQMGY
+356 TNADCGGEG
-363 TQAEVDTMKP
+363 TE
-373 GALVTDPYCDEYGQ
+373 PYSDQFGQ
-387 VMDLALDQSKAPGG
+387 VMDLVLDQSLIPGG
-401 EVLGGRT
+401 VVGGRT
-408 RKPAP
+408 GKPAP
-413 LIGDYLWEEENHDLY
+413 LIGDYLWTEEYHDLF

-456 SYIKRIGRIMPEGK
+456 SYIKRIGRIMPSGK
-470 NGFLHVY
+470 DGYLHVY

-492 QTIVNPTATDTTGNY
+492 QTIVNPTATDTTGQY
-507 RSQNDITNLK
+507 RSKNDITNLK
-517 YDAYSSGVSTSSSFL
+517 YDAFKAGVSTSTSFL

-634 NVLYKKSQRAEEET
+634 NVLYKKSQRAETE
-648 ITINGKS
+648 IINGK
-655 KTIKYRDMYVWKY
+655 TINYRDMYVWKY

-680 APDPKTP
+680 ASDPKKP

-732 QATRDYMTD
+732 QATRDYKTD

-763 LLSELDPDY
+763 LLSELDPTY

-791 ELGRDIRVMNDYTYD
+791 ELGREIKVMNDYTYD

-819 TIKSAYPNCFLV
+819 TIKAAYPNCFLV

-838 NQRIAPFYEAIDSQ
+838 NARIAPFYEAIDSQ

-858 YHLHESTISGGGATA
+858 YHLHESTISGGGITA

-884 NAGYRSKAING
+884 NAQYRSKAING

-904 RLLNHAASTD
+904 RLLNHAATTNVS
-914 VKAHHAEVNSSNWQA
+914 VHHAEVNSSNWEA
-929 AKNRAKWFSAITI
+929 AKNRAKWFAAVTL
-942 LSPGVSWIYYGD
+942 LSPGLSWIYYGD
-954 EIGLCGNLGDK
+954 EIGLCGNLNDK
-965 VEDVDDHGNN
+965 IQDVDDHGNN
-975 TDRWYRQPMRWGS
+975 IDRWYRQPMRWGS
-988 TYGEDGVVEYGFGG
+988 EYGKDGVVEYGFGG
-1002 LNVLWDNISNQTPTV
+1002 LDVLWDSISSQTPIV
-1017 PVQQKDAT
+1017 SAQQQDPT

-1031 KALCHA
+1031 KAVCHV

-1048 LEWTGTIG
+1048 LEWTGTMG
-1056 GDTNTLSM
+1056 GDTNTISM

-1073 IVFVNASASPQTIEG
+1073 IVFINASSTSKEIEAH
-1088 NNRGPLIGASYG
+1088 NQGPKIGGSYG
-1100 YDEASY
+1100 STD
-1106 TIPAYGFA
+1106 TTVPAYGFV

>member
-1 MRKRLLIPLLI
+1 MRKRILIPLI
-12 GMLSLG
+12 VSIFSLG
-18 ACGEDTMTINPGS
+18 ACSDNTMVINPTQEV
-31 AIDYL
+31 DYV
-36 DLSESTIA
+36 DLSNTTLSLAIGETQTLTA
-44 LDVGKS
+44 L
-50 TVLYA
+50 
-55 TSSDSGLVSW
+55 SSDGKTVSW
-65 ANSDSTVVSLTAQ
+65 ANSDSTVVRLTYHDNVA
-78 GNTASISGLE
+78 TVSGLA
-88 KGTANILAVRGGKS
+88 KGSANIIAIHGGKS
-102 AICTITVGGGN
+102 AVCTVTVGGGN
-113 AEQPITITVSPS
+113 VEPTISLTLSPT
-125 SKSLLLDDEFVLTAS
+125 SKQLFVNDEFILNAS
-140 VAGST
+140 VSGST
-145 NPVQFSSSDEN
+145 NPVTFSSSDTS
-156 VATVQAKDNTSAKV
+156 VATVESKDNVSAKV
-170 KAVGV
+170 KGV
-175 GYATIN
+175 SEGLATII

-186 KIASCTVSVVNP
+186 KTASCSVTVADPES
-198 TTDVYVSLNKDTLT
+198 DIYISLDKSTLT
-212 MVEGTTDKLVA
+212 MVEGTSDVLNATYRPASA
-223 TVRPVG
+223 TVIWASNDPS
-229 ATVVWS
+229 VVE
-235 AVPVGTETNVV
+235 VTN
-246 SIDQSGNISAINAG
+246 GNIRALNAG
-260 SATITATVTTE
+260 SADISATVSSEGDIRTAT
-271 AGTSSATCTVT
+271 CHVT
-282 VTAKG
+282 VTASG
-287 GESDYDERIKKWS
+287 GESDYDAQIAAWS
-300 ESGHLYFHYLR
+300 KPGHLYFHYLR
-311 NSDTD
+311 KTDSDYD
-316 YEKWAIW
+316 KWAIW

-334 SLWGASEKYDQKGIT
+334 SLWGASHNYDQKGIT
-349 PQSWGWM
+349 PQTWGWM
-356 TYQQMGY
+356 TNADCGGQG
-363 TQAEVDTMKP
+363 TE
-373 GALVTDPYCDEYGQ
+373 PYSDQFGQ
-387 VMDLALDQSKAPGG
+387 VMDLVLDQSLIPGG
-401 EVLGGRT
+401 VVGGRT
-408 RKPAP
+408 GKPAP
-413 LIGDYLWEEENHDLY
+413 LIGDYLWTEEYKQLY

-456 SYIKRIGRIMPEGK
+456 SYIKRIGRIMPSGK
-470 NGFLHVY
+470 DGYLHVY

-492 QTIVNPTATDTTGNY
+492 QTIVNPTATDTTMQY
-507 RSQNDITNLK
+507 RSKNDITNLK
-517 YDAYSSGVSTSSSFL
+517 YDAFKAGVSTSTSFL

-648 ITINGKS
+648 ITINGKT

-680 APDPKTP
+680 APDPKKP

-763 LLSELDPDY
+763 LLSELDPTY

-791 ELGRDIRVMNDYTYD
+791 ELGREIKVMNDYTYD

-819 TIKSAYPNCFLV
+819 TIKAAYPNCFLV

-884 NAGYRSKAING
+884 NASFRGKAING

-914 VKAHHAEVNSSNWQA
+914 VKAHHAEVNTSNWEA

-942 LSPGVSWIYYGD
+942 LSPGLSWIYYGD

-965 VEDVDDHGNN
+965 IQDVDDHGNN
-975 TDRWYRQPMRWGS
+975 VDRWYRQPMRWGNE
-988 TYGEDGVVEYGFGG
+988 YGKDGVVEYGFGG
-1002 LNVLWDNISNQTPTV
+1002 LDVLWDKISAQTPIV
-1017 PVQQKDAT
+1017 SAQQADQS

-1031 KALCHA
+1031 KALCHV
-1037 KGDSRFPTYGS
+1037 KGDSRFPTYGN

-1073 IVFVNASASPQTIEG
+1073 IVFVNAGPTAKEIEA
-1088 NNRGPLIGASYG
+1088 NNQGPLIGGSYG
-1100 YDEASY
+1100 CTA
-1106 TIPAYGFA
+1106 TTVPAYGFV

>member
-1 MRKRLLIPLLI
+1 MRKRILIPLI
-12 GMLSLG
+12 ISIFSLG
-18 ACGEDTMTINPGS
+18 ACSDNTMVINPTQEV
-31 AIDYL
+31 DYV
-36 DLSESTIA
+36 DLSNTTLSLAIGETQTLTA
-44 LDVGKS
+44 L
-50 TVLYA
+50 
-55 TSSDSGLVSW
+55 SSDGETVSW
-65 ANSDSTVVSLTAQ
+65 ANSDSTVVRLTYQ
-78 GNTASISGLE
+78 GNVATVSGLA
-88 KGTANILAVRGGKS
+88 KGSANIIAIHGGKS
-102 AICTITVGGGN
+102 AVCTVTVGGGN
-113 AEQPITITVSPS
+113 VEPTISLTLSPT
-125 SKSLLLDDEFVLTAS
+125 SKQLFVNDEFILNAS
-140 VAGST
+140 VSGST
-145 NPVQFSSSDEN
+145 NPVTFSSSDN
-156 VATVQAKDNTSAKV
+156 SVATVESKDNVSAKV
-170 KAVGV
+170 KGV
-175 GYATIN
+175 SEGLATII

-186 KIASCTVSVVNP
+186 KTASCSVTVVDPES
-198 TTDVYVSLNKDTLT
+198 DIYISLDKSTLT
-212 MVEGTTDKLVA
+212 MVEGTSDVLSATYRPASA
-223 TVRPVG
+223 TVTWGSSDPS
-229 ATVVWS
+229 VVE
-235 AVPVGTETNVV
+235 VTN
-246 SIDQSGNISAINAG
+246 GNIRALKAG
-260 SATITATVTTE
+260 SADITATV
-271 AGTSSATCTVT
+271 SSEGDNRTASCHVT
-282 VTAKG
+282 VTASG
-287 GESDYDERIKKWS
+287 GESDYDAQIAAWS
-300 ESGHLYFHYLR
+300 KPGHLYFHYLR
-311 NSDTD
+311 KTDSDYD
-316 YEKWAIW
+316 KWAIW

-334 SLWGASEKYDQKGIT
+334 SLWGASHNYDQKGIT
-349 PQSWGWM
+349 PQTWGWM
-356 TYQQMGY
+356 TNADCGGEG
-363 TQAEVDTMKP
+363 TE
-373 GALVTDPYCDEYGQ
+373 PYSDQFGQ
-387 VMDLALDQSKAPGG
+387 VMDLVLDQSLIPGG
-401 EVLGGRT
+401 VVGGRT
-408 RKPAP
+408 GKPAP
-413 LIGDYLWEEENHDLY
+413 LIGDYLWTEEYHDLF

-456 SYIKRIGRIMPEGK
+456 SYIKRIGRIMPSGK
-470 NGFLHVY
+470 DGYLHVY

-492 QTIVNPTATDTTGNY
+492 QTIVNPTATDTTGQY
-507 RSQNDITNLK
+507 RSKNDITNLK
-517 YDAYSSGVSTSSSFL
+517 YDAFKSGVSTSTSFL

-634 NVLYKKSQRAEEET
+634 NVLYKKSQRAETE
-648 ITINGKS
+648 TINGK
-655 KTIKYRDMYVWKY
+655 TINYRDMYVWKY

-680 APDPKTP
+680 ASDPKKP

-763 LLSELDPDY
+763 LLSELDPTY

-791 ELGRDIRVMNDYTYD
+791 ELGREIKVMNDYTYD

-819 TIKSAYPNCFLV
+819 TIKAAYPNCFLV

-838 NQRIAPFYEAIDSQ
+838 NARIAPFYEAIDSQ

-858 YHLHESTISGGGATA
+858 YHLHESTISGGGITA

-884 NAGYRSKAING
+884 NAQYRSKAING

-904 RLLNHAASTD
+904 RLLNHAATTNVS
-914 VKAHHAEVNSSNWQA
+914 VHHAEVNSSNWEA
-929 AKNRAKWFSAITI
+929 AKNRAKWFAAVTL
-942 LSPGVSWIYYGD
+942 LSPGLSWIYYGD

-965 VEDVDDHGNN
+965 IQDVDDHGNN
-975 TDRWYRQPMRWGS
+975 VDRWYRQPMRWGNE
-988 TYGEDGVVEYGFGG
+988 YGKDGVVEYGFGG
-1002 LNVLWDNISNQTPTV
+1002 LDVLWDSISSQTPIV
-1017 PVQQKDAT
+1017 SAQQQDPN

-1031 KALCHA
+1031 KAVCHV

-1048 LEWTGTIG
+1048 LEWTGTMG
-1056 GDTNTLSM
+1056 GDTNTISM

-1073 IVFVNASASPQTIEG
+1073 IVFINASSTSKEIEAH
-1088 NNRGPLIGASYG
+1088 NQGPKIGGSYG
-1100 YDEASY
+1100 STD
-1106 TIPAYGFA
+1106 TTVPAYGFV

>member
-1 MRKRLLIPLLI
+1 MRKRILIPLI
-12 GMLSLG
+12 VSIFSLG
-18 ACGEDTMTINPGS
+18 ACSDNTMVINP
-31 AIDYL
+31 AQEVDYV
-36 DLSESTIA
+36 DLSNTTLSLAIGETQTLTA
-44 LDVGKS
+44 L
-50 TVLYA
+50 
-55 TSSDSGLVSW
+55 SSDGGTVNW
-65 ANSDSTVVSLTAQ
+65 ANSDSTVVRLTHQ
-78 GNTASISGLE
+78 GNVATVSGLA
-88 KGTANILAVRGGKS
+88 KGSANIIAIHGGKS
-102 AICTITVGGGN
+102 AVCTVTVGGGN
-113 AEQPITITVSPS
+113 VEPTISLTLSPT
-125 SKSLLLDDEFVLTAS
+125 SKQLFVNDEFILNAS
-140 VAGST
+140 VSGST
-145 NPVQFSSSDEN
+145 NPVTFSSSDN
-156 VATVQAKDNTSAKV
+156 SVATVESKDNVSAKV
-170 KAVGV
+170 KGV
-175 GYATIN
+175 SEGLATII

-186 KIASCTVSVVNP
+186 KTASCSVTVVDPES
-198 TTDVYVSLNKDTLT
+198 DIYISLDKSTLT
-212 MVEGTTDKLVA
+212 MVEGTSDVLSATYRPASA
-223 TVRPVG
+223 TVTWGSSDPS
-229 ATVVWS
+229 VVE
-235 AVPVGTETNVV
+235 VTN
-246 SIDQSGNISAINAG
+246 GNIRALKAG
-260 SATITATVTTE
+260 SADISATVTSEGDTR
-271 AGTSSATCTVT
+271 TATCHVT
-282 VTAKG
+282 VTASG
-287 GESDYDERIKKWS
+287 GESDYDAQIAAWS
-300 ESGHLYFHYLR
+300 KPGHLYFHYLR
-311 NSDTD
+311 KTDSDYD
-316 YEKWAIW
+316 KWAIW

-334 SLWGASEKYDQKGIT
+334 SLWGASHNYDQKGIT
-349 PQSWGWM
+349 PQTWGWM
-356 TYQQMGY
+356 TNADCGGEG
-363 TQAEVDTMKP
+363 TE
-373 GALVTDPYCDEYGQ
+373 PYSDQFGQ
-387 VMDLALDQSKAPGG
+387 VMDLVLDQSLIPGG
-401 EVLGGRT
+401 VVGGRT
-408 RKPAP
+408 GKPAP
-413 LIGDYLWEEENHDLY
+413 LIGDYLWTEEYHDLF

-456 SYIKRIGRIMPEGK
+456 SYIKRIGRIMPSGK
-470 NGFLHVY
+470 DGYLHVY

-492 QTIVNPTATDTTGNY
+492 QTIVNPTATDTTGQY
-507 RSQNDITNLK
+507 RSKNDITNLK
-517 YDAYSSGVSTSSSFL
+517 YDAFKAGVSTSTSFL

-634 NVLYKKSQRAEEET
+634 NVLYKKSQRAETE
-648 ITINGKS
+648 TINGK
-655 KTIKYRDMYVWKY
+655 TINYRDMYVWKY

-680 APDPKTP
+680 ASDPKKP
-687 YGPDNPATFVTKN
+687 YGVDNPATFVTKN

-763 LLSELDPDY
+763 LLSELDPTY

-791 ELGRDIRVMNDYTYD
+791 ELGREIKVMNDYTYD

-819 TIKSAYPNCFLV
+819 TIKAAYPNCFLV

-838 NQRIAPFYEAIDSQ
+838 NARIAPFYEAIDSQ

-858 YHLHESTISGGGATA
+858 YHLHESTISGGGITA

-884 NAGYRSKAING
+884 NAQYRSKAING

-904 RLLNHAASTD
+904 RLLNHAATTNVS
-914 VKAHHAEVNSSNWQA
+914 VHHAEVNSSNWEA
-929 AKNRAKWFSAITI
+929 AKNRAKWFAAVTL
-942 LSPGVSWIYYGD
+942 LSPGLSWIYYGD

-965 VEDVDDHGNN
+965 IQDVDDHGNN
-975 TDRWYRQPMRWGS
+975 VDRWYRQPMRWG
-988 TYGEDGVVEYGFGG
+988 TEYGKDGVVEYGFGG
-1002 LNVLWDNISNQTPTV
+1002 LDVLWDSISSQTPIV
-1017 PVQQKDAT
+1017 SAQQQDPN

-1031 KALCHA
+1031 KAVCHV

-1048 LEWTGTIG
+1048 LEWTGTMG
-1056 GDTNTLSM
+1056 GDTNTISM

-1073 IVFVNASASPQTIEG
+1073 IVFINASSTSKEIEAH
-1088 NNRGPLIGASYG
+1088 NQGPKIGGSYG
-1100 YDEASY
+1100 STD
-1106 TIPAYGFA
+1106 TTVPAYGFV

>member
-1 MRKRLLIPLLI
+1 MRKRILIPLI
-12 GMLSLG
+12 ISIFSLG
-18 ACGEDTMTINPGS
+18 ACSDNTMVINPTQEV
-31 AIDYL
+31 DYV
-36 DLSESTIA
+36 DLSNTTLSLAIGETQTLTA
-44 LDVGKS
+44 L
-50 TVLYA
+50 
-55 TSSDSGLVSW
+55 SSDGETVSW
-65 ANSDSTVVSLTAQ
+65 ANSDSTVVRLTYQ
-78 GNTASISGLE
+78 GNVATVSGLA
-88 KGTANILAVRGGKS
+88 KGSANIIAIHGGKS
-102 AICTITVGGGN
+102 AVCTVTVGGGN
-113 AEQPITITVSPS
+113 VEPTISLTLSPT
-125 SKSLLLDDEFVLTAS
+125 SKQLFVNDEFILNAS
-140 VAGST
+140 VSGST
-145 NPVQFSSSDEN
+145 NPVTFSSSDN
-156 VATVQAKDNTSAKV
+156 GVATVESKDNVSAKV
-170 KAVGV
+170 KGISE
-175 GYATIN
+175 GLATII

-186 KIASCTVSVVNP
+186 KTASCSVTVVDPES
-198 TTDVYVSLNKDTLT
+198 DIYISLDKSTLT
-212 MVEGTTDKLVA
+212 MVEGTSDVLSATYRPASA
-223 TVRPVG
+223 TVTWGSSDPS
-229 ATVVWS
+229 VVE
-235 AVPVGTETNVV
+235 VTN
-246 SIDQSGNISAINAG
+246 GNIRALKAG
-260 SATITATVTTE
+260 SADITATV
-271 AGTSSATCTVT
+271 SSEGDNRTASCHVT
-282 VTAKG
+282 VTASG
-287 GESDYDERIKKWS
+287 GESDYDAQIAAWS
-300 ESGHLYFHYLR
+300 KPGHLYFHYLR
-311 NSDTD
+311 KTDSDYD
-316 YEKWAIW
+316 KWAIW

-334 SLWGASEKYDQKGIT
+334 SLWGASHNYDQKGIT
-349 PQSWGWM
+349 PQTWGWM
-356 TYQQMGY
+356 TNADCGGEG
-363 TQAEVDTMKP
+363 TE
-373 GALVTDPYCDEYGQ
+373 PYSDQFGQ
-387 VMDLALDQSKAPGG
+387 VMDLVLDQSLIPGG
-401 EVLGGRT
+401 VVGGRT
-408 RKPAP
+408 GKPAP
-413 LIGDYLWEEENHDLY
+413 LIGDYLWTEEYHDLF

-456 SYIKRIGRIMPEGK
+456 SYIKRIGRIMPSGK
-470 NGFLHVY
+470 DGYLHVY

-492 QTIVNPTATDTTGNY
+492 QTIVNPTATDTTGQY
-507 RSQNDITNLK
+507 RSKNDITNLK
-517 YDAYSSGVSTSSSFL
+517 YDAFKSGVSTSTSFL

-634 NVLYKKSQRAEEET
+634 NVLYKKSQRAETE
-648 ITINGKS
+648 TINGK
-655 KTIKYRDMYVWKY
+655 TINYRDMYVWKY

-680 APDPKTP
+680 ASDPKKP

-763 LLSELDPDY
+763 LLSELDPTY

-791 ELGRDIRVMNDYTYD
+791 ELGREIKVMNDYTYD

-819 TIKSAYPNCFLV
+819 TIKAAYPNCFLV

-838 NQRIAPFYEAIDSQ
+838 NARIAPFYEAIDSQ

-858 YHLHESTISGGGATA
+858 YHLHESTISGGGITA

-884 NAGYRSKAING
+884 NAQYRSKAING

-904 RLLNHAASTD
+904 RLLNHAATTNVS
-914 VKAHHAEVNSSNWQA
+914 VHHAEVNSSNWEA
-929 AKNRAKWFSAITI
+929 AKNRAKWFAAVTL
-942 LSPGVSWIYYGD
+942 LSPGLSWIYYGD

-965 VEDVDDHGNN
+965 IQDVDDHGNN
-975 TDRWYRQPMRWGS
+975 VDRWYRQPMRWGNE
-988 TYGEDGVVEYGFGG
+988 YGKDGVVEYGFGG
-1002 LNVLWDNISNQTPTV
+1002 LDVLWDSISSQTPIV
-1017 PVQQKDAT
+1017 SAQQQDPN

-1031 KALCHA
+1031 KAVCHV

-1048 LEWTGTIG
+1048 LEWTGTMG
-1056 GDTNTLSM
+1056 GDTNTISM

-1073 IVFVNASASPQTIEG
+1073 IVFINASSTSKEIEAH
-1088 NNRGPLIGASYG
+1088 NQGPKIGGSYG
-1100 YDEASY
+1100 STD
-1106 TIPAYGFA
+1106 TTVPAYGFV

>member
-12 GMLSLG
+12 SMLSLG
-18 ACGEDTMTINPGS
+18 ACGAEDITQLDPGPE
-31 AIDYL
+31 IDSV
-36 DLSESTIA
+36 DLSENA
-44 LDVGKS
+44 LELAIGQ
-50 TVLYA
+50 A
-55 TSSDSGLVSW
+55 TTLTAYSSDGGNVTW
-65 ANSDSTVVSLTAQ
+65 ANSDSTVVQLTTQ
-78 GNTASISGLE
+78 GNLASISGLS
-88 KGTANILAVRGGKS
+88 KGTSNIIALRGGKS
-102 AICTITVGGGN
+102 ALCVVTVGGGN
-113 AEQPITITVSPS
+113 AEPTITITLSPS
-125 SKSLLLDDEFVLTAS
+125 SKQILVNDEFIVTAS
-140 VAGST
+140 VNGSS
-145 NPVQFSSSDEN
+145 NPVSFTTSDES
-156 VATVQAKDNTSAKV
+156 VATVETKDNTSAKV
-170 KAVGV
+170 KGIKEGV
-175 GYATIN
+175 ATITG
-181 AKVGT
+181 KVGT
-186 KIASCTVSVVNP
+186 KTAQCYVTVSDP
-198 TTDVYVSLNKDTLT
+198 SSDLYISLDKDSLT
-212 MVEGTTDKLVA
+212 MKEGNADRLVA

-229 ATVVWS
+229 TTVLWQSSNTS
-235 AVPVGTETNVV
+235 AVTV
-246 SIDQSGNISAINAG
+246 DQSGNLSAISAGSSDI
-260 SATITATVTTE
+260 SATITVDGDTRTAV
-271 AGTSSATCTVT
+271 CKVT
-282 VTAKG
+282 VQSSG
-287 GESDYDERIKKWS
+287 GEEDYDAKVAAWS
-300 ESGHLYFHYLR
+300 QPGHLYFHYLR
-311 NSDTD
+311 KSDSD
-316 YEKWAIW
+316 YSKWAIW

-334 SLWGASEKYDQKGIT
+334 SLWGATQGYDHKGIT

-356 TYQQMGY
+356 TNSQCGGEGDGVYS
-363 TQAEVDTMKP
+363 
-373 GALVTDPYCDEYGQ
+373 DEYGQ

-401 EVLGGRT
+401 KVVGGRT
-408 RKPAP
+408 GKPAP
-413 LIGDYLWEEENHDLY
+413 LIGDYLWEEENHDLF
-428 LSAAIGFLVVDQTKM
+428 LSAAVGFLVVDQTKM

-456 SYIKRIGRIMPEGK
+456 SYIKRIGRIMPAGK
-470 NGFLHVY
+470 DGYLHVY
-477 AVEGAVSDFKTTSGT
+477 AVEGAVSDFKTTSGE
-492 QTIVNPTATDTTGNY
+492 QTIINPTATDTTGKY

-517 YDAYSSGVSTSSSFL
+517 YDAFSTGVSTSSSFL

-602 GTLKDYQELLYK
+602 GTLQDYQELLYK

-648 ITINGKS
+648 LVINGKT

-680 APDPKTP
+680 APDPKKP

-732 QATRDYMTD
+732 QATREYMTD

-763 LLSELDPDY
+763 LLSELDPTY

-791 ELGRDIRVMNDYTYD
+791 ELGREIKVMNDYTYD

-838 NQRIAPFYEAIDSQ
+838 NARIAPFYEAIDSQ

-858 YHLHESTISGGGATA
+858 YHLHESTISGGGITA

-884 NAGYRSKAING
+884 NAQYRGKAING

-904 RLLNHAASTD
+904 RLLNHAATTNVS
-914 VKAHHAEVNSSNWQA
+914 VHHAEVNDSNWSA
-929 AKNRAKWFSAITI
+929 AKNRAKWFAAVAL
-942 LSPGVSWIYYGD
+942 LSPGLSWIYYGD
-954 EIGLCGNLGDK
+954 EIGLCGNLNDK
-965 VEDVDDHGNN
+965 IQDVDDHGNN
-975 TDRWYRQPMRWGS
+975 TDRWYRQPMRWG
-988 TYGEDGVVEYGFGG
+988 TEYGKDGVVEYGFGG
-1002 LNVLWDNISNQTPTV
+1002 LDVLWDSISAKTPIV
-1017 PVQQKDAT
+1017 SAQQADPS

-1031 KALCHA
+1031 KAVCHA
-1037 KGDSRFPTYGS
+1037 KSDTRFPTYGS
-1048 LEWTGTIG
+1048 LQWTGTIG

-1073 IVFVNASASPQTIEG
+1073 IVFINASSITQTIEA
-1088 NNRGPLIGASYG
+1088 NNRGPVIGGSYG
-1100 YDEASY
+1100 STDT
-1106 TIPAYGFA
+1106 TIPPYGFV

>member
-1 MRKRLLIPLLI
+1 MRKRILIPLI
-12 GMLSLG
+12 VSIFSLG
-18 ACGEDTMTINPGS
+18 ACSDNTMVINPTQEV
-31 AIDYL
+31 DYV
-36 DLSESTIA
+36 DLSNTTLSLAIGETQTLTA
-44 LDVGKS
+44 L
-50 TVLYA
+50 
-55 TSSDSGLVSW
+55 SSDGKTVSW
-65 ANSDSTVVSLTAQ
+65 ANSDTTVVRLSYQ
-78 GNTASISGLE
+78 GNVATVSGLS
-88 KGTANILAVRGGKS
+88 KGSANIIAIHGGKS
-102 AICTITVGGGN
+102 AVCTVTVGGGN
-113 AEQPITITVSPS
+113 VEPTISLTLSPT
-125 SKSLLLDDEFVLTAS
+125 SKQLFVNDEFILNAS
-140 VAGST
+140 VSGST
-145 NPVQFSSSDEN
+145 NPVTFSSSDN
-156 VATVQAKDNTSAKV
+156 SVATVESKDNVSAKV
-170 KAVGV
+170 KGV
-175 GYATIN
+175 SEGLATII

-186 KIASCTVSVVNP
+186 KTASCAVTVVDPES
-198 TTDVYVSLNKDTLT
+198 DIYISLDKSTLT
-212 MVEGTTDKLVA
+212 MTEGTSDVLSATYRPASA
-223 TVRPVG
+223 TVTWGSSDPS
-229 ATVVWS
+229 VVE
-235 AVPVGTETNVV
+235 VTN
-246 SIDQSGNISAINAG
+246 GNIRALKAG
-260 SATITATVTTE
+260 SADITATV
-271 AGTSSATCTVT
+271 SSEGDNRTASCHVT
-282 VTAKG
+282 VTASG
-287 GESDYDERIKKWS
+287 GESDYDAQIAAWS
-300 ESGHLYFHYLR
+300 KPGHLYFHYLR
-311 NSDTD
+311 KTDSDYD
-316 YEKWAIW
+316 KWAIW

-334 SLWGASEKYDQKGIT
+334 SLWGASHNYDQKGIT
-349 PQSWGWM
+349 PQTWGWM
-356 TYQQMGY
+356 TNADCGGEG
-363 TQAEVDTMKP
+363 TE
-373 GALVTDPYCDEYGQ
+373 PYSDQFGQ
-387 VMDLALDQSKAPGG
+387 VMDLVLDQSLIPGG
-401 EVLGGRT
+401 VVGGRT
-408 RKPAP
+408 GKPAP
-413 LIGDYLWEEENHDLY
+413 LIGDYLWTEEYKQLY

-456 SYIKRIGRIMPEGK
+456 SYIKRIGRIMPSGK
-470 NGFLHVY
+470 DGYLHVY

-492 QTIVNPTATDTTGNY
+492 QTIVNPTATDTTGQY
-507 RSQNDITNLK
+507 RSKNDITNLK
-517 YDAYSSGVSTSSSFL
+517 YDAFTSGVSTSTSFL

-634 NVLYKKSQRAEEET
+634 NVLYKKSQRAETE
-648 ITINGKS
+648 IINGK
-655 KTIKYRDMYVWKY
+655 TINYRDMYVWKY
-668 KGDKILEWNGVE
+668 KGDKILEWDGVE
-680 APDPKTP
+680 APDPKKP
-687 YGPDNPATFVTKN
+687 YGVDNPATFVTKN

-763 LLSELDPDY
+763 LLSELDPTY

-791 ELGRDIRVMNDYTYD
+791 ELGRDIKVMNDYTYD

-819 TIKSAYPNCFLV
+819 TIKAAYPNCFLV

-838 NQRIAPFYEAIDSQ
+838 NARIAPFYEAIDSQ

-884 NAGYRSKAING
+884 NAQYRSKAING

-904 RLLNHAASTD
+904 RLLNHAASTN
-914 VKAHHAEVNSSNWQA
+914 VKAHHAEVNTSNWEA

-942 LSPGVSWIYYGD
+942 LSPGLSWIYYGD

-965 VEDVDDHGNN
+965 IQDVDDHGNN
-975 TDRWYRQPMRWGS
+975 VDRWYRQPMRWGNE
-988 TYGEDGVVEYGFGG
+988 YGKDGVVEYGFGG
-1002 LNVLWDNISNQTPTV
+1002 LDVLWDKISAQTPIV
-1017 PVQQKDAT
+1017 SAQQADAS

-1031 KALCHA
+1031 KALCHV
-1037 KGDSRFPTYGS
+1037 KGDSRFPTYGN

-1073 IVFVNASASPQTIEG
+1073 IVFVNAGPTAKEIEA
-1088 NNRGPLIGASYG
+1088 NNQGPLIGGSYG
-1100 YDEASY
+1100 CTA
-1106 TIPAYGFA
+1106 TTVPAYGFV

>member
-1 MRKRLLIPLLI
+1 MRKRILIPLI
-12 GMLSLG
+12 VSIFSLG
-18 ACGEDTMTINPGS
+18 ACSDNTMVINPTQEV
-31 AIDYL
+31 DYV
-36 DLSESTIA
+36 DLSNTTLSLAIGETQTLTA
-44 LDVGKS
+44 L
-50 TVLYA
+50 
-55 TSSDSGLVSW
+55 SSDGKTVSW
-65 ANSDSTVVSLTAQ
+65 ANSDSTVVRLTYHDNVA
-78 GNTASISGLE
+78 TVSGLA
-88 KGTANILAVRGGKS
+88 KGSANIIAIHGGKS
-102 AICTITVGGGN
+102 AVCTVTVGGGN
-113 AEQPITITVSPS
+113 VEPTISLTLSPT
-125 SKSLLLDDEFVLTAS
+125 SKQLFVNDEFILNAS
-140 VAGST
+140 VSGSS
-145 NPVQFSSSDEN
+145 NPVAFSSSDN
-156 VATVQAKDNTSAKV
+156 SVATVESKDNVSAKV
-170 KAVGV
+170 KGV
-175 GYATIN
+175 SEGLATII

-186 KIASCTVSVVNP
+186 KTASCSVTVVDPES
-198 TTDVYVSLNKDTLT
+198 DIYISLDKSTLT
-212 MVEGTTDKLVA
+212 MVEGTSDVLSATYRPASA
-223 TVRPVG
+223 TVTWGSSDPS
-229 ATVVWS
+229 VVE
-235 AVPVGTETNVV
+235 VTN
-246 SIDQSGNISAINAG
+246 GNIRALNAG
-260 SATITATVTTE
+260 SADISATVSSEGDNRTAT
-271 AGTSSATCTVT
+271 CHVT
-282 VTAKG
+282 VTASG
-287 GESDYDERIKKWS
+287 GESDYDAQIAAWS
-300 ESGHLYFHYLR
+300 KPGHLYFHYLR
-311 NSDTD
+311 KTDSDYD
-316 YEKWAIW
+316 KWAIW

-334 SLWGASEKYDQKGIT
+334 SLWGASHNYDQKGIT
-349 PQSWGWM
+349 PQTWGWM
-356 TYQQMGY
+356 TNADCGGQG
-363 TQAEVDTMKP
+363 TE
-373 GALVTDPYCDEYGQ
+373 PYSDQFGQ
-387 VMDLALDQSKAPGG
+387 VMDLVLDQSLIPGG
-401 EVLGGRT
+401 VVGGRT
-408 RKPAP
+408 GKPAP
-413 LIGDYLWEEENHDLY
+413 LIGDYLWTEEYKQLY

-456 SYIKRIGRIMPEGK
+456 SYIKRIGRIMPSGK
-470 NGFLHVY
+470 DGYLHVY

-492 QTIVNPTATDTTGNY
+492 QTIVNPTATDTTMQY
-507 RSQNDITNLK
+507 RSKNDITNLK
-517 YDAYSSGVSTSSSFL
+517 YDAFKAGVSTSTSFL

-648 ITINGKS
+648 ITINGKT

-680 APDPKTP
+680 APDPKKP

-791 ELGRDIRVMNDYTYD
+791 ELGREIKVMNDYTYD

-819 TIKSAYPNCFLV
+819 TIKSAYPSCFLV

-838 NQRIAPFYEAIDSQ
+838 NARIAPFYEAIDSQ

-884 NAGYRSKAING
+884 NATYRGKAING

-904 RLLNHAASTD
+904 RLLNHAASTN
-914 VKAHHAEVNSSNWQA
+914 VKAHHAEVNSTNWQA
-929 AKNRAKWFSAITI
+929 AINRAKWFSAITI
-942 LSPGVSWIYYGD
+942 LSPGLSWIYYGD

-965 VEDVDDHGNN
+965 IQDVDDHGNN
-975 TDRWYRQPMRWGS
+975 VDRWYRQPMRWGS
-988 TYGEDGVVEYGFGG
+988 EYGKDGVVEYGFGG
-1002 LNVLWDNISNQTPTV
+1002 LDVLWDKISAQTPIV
-1017 PVQQKDAT
+1017 SDQQADQS

-1031 KALCHA
+1031 KALCHV
-1037 KGDSRFPTYGS
+1037 KGDSRFPTYGN

-1073 IVFVNASASPQTIEG
+1073 IVFVNAGPTAKEIEA
-1088 NNRGPLIGASYG
+1088 NNQGPLIGGSYG
-1100 YDEASY
+1100 CTD
-1106 TIPAYGFA
+1106 TTVPAYGFV

>member
-1 MRKRLLIPLLI
+1 MRKRLLIPLI
-12 GMLSLG
+12 ISILSLT
-18 ACGEDTMTINPGS
+18 ACGGDTIDIGPGAEVEYVDVS
-31 AIDYL
+31 EESL
-36 DLSESTIA
+36 DLAIGESKTITA
-44 LDVGKS
+44 V
-50 TVLYA
+50 
-55 TSSDSGLVSW
+55 SSDGQTVNW
-65 ANSDSTVVSLTAQ
+65 VNSDSTVVKVSSQ
-78 GNTASISGLE
+78 GNSATISGLS
-88 KGTANILAVRGGKS
+88 KGTANVLAVHGGKS
-102 AICTITVGGGN
+102 AVCTVTVGGGN
-113 AEQPITITVSPS
+113 VEPTITLALSPT
-125 SKSLLLDDEFVLTAS
+125 SKQLSINEEFILTAS
-140 VAGST
+140 VSGT
-145 NPVQFSSSDEN
+145 NNPVSFTTSDEL
-156 VATVQAKDNTSAKV
+156 VATVAAKDNTSAKV
-170 KAVGV
+170 KAISEGL
-175 GYATIN
+175 ATII

-186 KIASCTVSVVNP
+186 KTASCAVTVIDPAS
-198 TTDVYVSLNKDTLT
+198 DIYISLDKQNLTLT
-212 MVEGTTDKLVA
+212 EGTSDKLTA
-223 TVRPVG
+223 TYRPAG
-229 ATVVWS
+229 ATVTWGSSDPSV
-235 AVPVGTETNVV
+235 VEVTNGT
-246 SIDQSGNISAINAG
+246 IKAIKAG
-260 SATITATVTTE
+260 SADISATVTSESDTR
-271 AGTSSATCTVT
+271 TATCHVT
-282 VTAKG
+282 VTASG
-287 GESDYDERIKKWS
+287 GESDYDAQIAAWS
-300 ESGHLYFHYLR
+300 KPGHLYFHYLR
-311 NSDTD
+311 KTDSDYD
-316 YEKWAIW
+316 KWAIW

-334 SLWGASEKYDQKGIT
+334 SLWGASHNYDQKGIT
-349 PQSWGWM
+349 PQTWGWM
-356 TYQQMGY
+356 TNADCGGQGTESYSDQF
-363 TQAEVDTMKP
+363 
-373 GALVTDPYCDEYGQ
+373 GQ
-387 VMDLALDQSKAPGG
+387 VMDLVLDQSLIPGG
-401 EVLGGRT
+401 VVGGRT
-408 RKPAP
+408 GKPAP
-413 LIGDYLWEEENHDLY
+413 LIGDYLWSEEYHDLF

-456 SYIKRIGRIMPEGK
+456 SYIKRIGRIMPSGK
-470 NGFLHVY
+470 DGYLHVY

-492 QTIVNPTATDTTGNY
+492 QTIVNPTATDTTGQY
-507 RSQNDITNLK
+507 RSKNDITNLK
-517 YDAYSSGVSTSSSFL
+517 YDAFKAGVSTSTSFL

-634 NVLYKKSQRAEEET
+634 NVLYKKSQRAETE
-648 ITINGKS
+648 IINGK
-655 KTIKYRDMYVWKY
+655 TINYRDMYVWKY

-680 APDPKTP
+680 AADPKKP

-763 LLSELDPDY
+763 LLSELDPTY

-791 ELGRDIRVMNDYTYD
+791 ELGREIKVMNDYTYD

-819 TIKSAYPNCFLV
+819 TIKAAYPNCFLV

-838 NQRIAPFYEAIDSQ
+838 NARIAPFYEAIDSQ

-858 YHLHESTISGGGATA
+858 YHLHESTISGGGITA

-884 NAGYRSKAING
+884 NAQYRSKAING

-904 RLLNHAASTD
+904 RLLNHAATTNVS
-914 VKAHHAEVNSSNWQA
+914 VHHAEVNSSNWEA
-929 AKNRAKWFSAITI
+929 AKNRAKWFAAVTL
-942 LSPGVSWIYYGD
+942 LSPGLSWIYYGD
-954 EIGLCGNLGDK
+954 EIGLCGNLNDK
-965 VEDVDDHGNN
+965 IQDVDDHGNN
-975 TDRWYRQPMRWGS
+975 IDRWYRQPMRWGS
-988 TYGEDGVVEYGFGG
+988 EYGKDGVVEYGFGG
-1002 LNVLWDNISNQTPTV
+1002 LDVLWDSISSQTPIV
-1017 PVQQKDAT
+1017 SAQQQDPN

-1031 KALCHA
+1031 KAVCHV

-1048 LEWTGTIG
+1048 LEWTGTMG
-1056 GDTNTLSM
+1056 GDTNTISM

-1073 IVFVNASASPQTIEG
+1073 IVFINASPTSKEIEAH
-1088 NNRGPLIGASYG
+1088 NQGPKIGGSYG
-1100 YDEASY
+1100 STD
-1106 TIPAYGFA
+1106 TTVPAYGFV

>member
-1 MRKRLLIPLLI
+1 MRKRILIPLI
-12 GMLSLG
+12 VSIFSLG
-18 ACGEDTMTINPGS
+18 ACSDNTMVINPTQEV
-31 AIDYL
+31 DYV
-36 DLSESTIA
+36 DLSNTTLSLAIGETQTLTA
-44 LDVGKS
+44 L
-50 TVLYA
+50 
-55 TSSDSGLVSW
+55 SSDGKTVSW
-65 ANSDSTVVSLTAQ
+65 ANSDSTVVRLTYQ
-78 GNTASISGLE
+78 GNVATVSGLA
-88 KGTANILAVRGGKS
+88 KGSANIIAIHGGKS
-102 AICTITVGGGN
+102 AVCTVTVGGGN
-113 AEQPITITVSPS
+113 VEPTISLTLSPT
-125 SKSLLLDDEFVLTAS
+125 SKQLFVNDEFILNAS
-140 VAGST
+140 VSGST
-145 NPVQFSSSDEN
+145 NPVTFSSSDN
-156 VATVQAKDNTSAKV
+156 SVATVESKDNVSAKV
-170 KAVGV
+170 KGV
-175 GYATIN
+175 SEGLATII

-186 KIASCTVSVVNP
+186 KTASCSVTVVDPES
-198 TTDVYVSLNKDTLT
+198 DIYISLDKSTLT
-212 MVEGTTDKLVA
+212 MVEGTSDVLKATYRPASA
-223 TVRPVG
+223 TVTWG
-229 ATVVWS
+229 SSDSSVVE
-235 AVPVGTETNVV
+235 VTN
-246 SIDQSGNISAINAG
+246 GNIRALKAG
-260 SATITATVTTE
+260 SADITATV
-271 AGTSSATCTVT
+271 SSEGDNRTASCHVT
-282 VTAKG
+282 VTGSG
-287 GESDYDERIKKWS
+287 GESAYDDFIKGWS
-300 ESGHLYFHYLR
+300 KPGHLYFHYLR
-311 NSDTD
+311 NSDSD
-316 YEKWAIW
+316 YDKWAIW

-334 SLWGASEKYDQKGIT
+334 SLWGASHNYDQKGIT
-349 PQSWGWM
+349 PQTWGWM
-356 TYQQMGY
+356 TN
-363 TQAEVDTMKP
+363 AECGGEGTDT
-373 GALVTDPYCDEYGQ
+373 YCDEYGQ
-387 VMDLALDQSKAPGG
+387 VMDIVLDQSLIPGG
-401 EVLGGRT
+401 VVGGRT
-408 RKPAP
+408 GNPAP
-413 LIGDYLWEEENHDLY
+413 LIGDYLWTEEYKQLY

-456 SYIKRIGRIMPEGK
+456 SYIKRIGRIMPDGK
-470 NGFLHVY
+470 NGYLHVY

-492 QTIVNPTATDTTGNY
+492 QTIINPTATDTTGQY
-507 RSQNDITNLK
+507 RSKNDITNLK
-517 YDAYSSGVSTSSSFL
+517 YDAFASGVSTSTSFL

-634 NVLYKKSQRAEEET
+634 NVLYKKSQRAETE
-648 ITINGKS
+648 IINGK
-655 KTIKYRDMYVWKY
+655 TINYRDMYVWKY

-680 APDPKTP
+680 APDPKKP

-763 LLSELDPDY
+763 LLSELDPTY

-791 ELGRDIRVMNDYTYD
+791 ELGREIKVMNDYTYD

-819 TIKSAYPNCFLV
+819 TIKAAYPNCFLV

-884 NAGYRSKAING
+884 NASFRSKAING

-914 VKAHHAEVNSSNWQA
+914 VKAHHAEVNTSNWDSA
-929 AKNRAKWFSAITI
+929 IKRAKWFSAITI
-942 LSPGVSWIYYGD
+942 LSPGLSWIYYGD

-965 VEDVDDHGNN
+965 IQDVDDHGNN
-975 TDRWYRQPMRWGS
+975 TDRWYRQPMRWGT
-988 TYGEDGVVEYGFGG
+988 TYGEDGVAKYGFGG
-1002 LNVLWDNISNQTPTV
+1002 LDVLWDKISAQTPIV
-1017 PVQQKDAT
+1017 SAQQADAS

-1031 KALCHA
+1031 KALCHV
-1037 KGDSRFPTYGS
+1037 KGDSRFPTYGN

-1073 IVFVNASASPQTIEG
+1073 IVFVNAGPTAKEIEG
-1088 NNRGPLIGASYG
+1088 NNQGPLIGGSYG
-1100 YDEASY
+1100 CTA
-1106 TIPAYGFA
+1106 TTVPAYGFV